1 MYNAANERESSIN
14 ILYDTYDNEIMMIV
28 GWLYE
33 QTKWSKYC
41 FLIG

>member
-14 ILYDTYDNEIMMIV
+14 ILYDTCDNEIMMNV